1 MALSAGEGETES
13 PDEEC
18 STEGSET
25 EVERAGICCFR
36 RPVFRAGCSAGSPA
50 EGWLVTG
57 RVEARDCDVESAAM
71 LDARLLTSLV
81 SGSPDGTRFTGVLRS
96 ERLARRIAHSR
107 GWPPSGGLG
116 PSPPQERPRNPKK
129 GGKRGSG
136 DQRTDSPG
144 VRIFSGFSHATA
156 RAMRARFPVAGR
168 ALPAVTRLTYGTPRG
183 ISQLYL

>member
-1 MALSAGEGETES
+1 MCFAHRWATWW
-13 PDEEC
+13 C
-18 STEGSET
+18 
-25 EVERAGICCFR
+25 ACC
-36 RPVFRAGCSAGSPA
+36 VHA
-50 EGWLVTG
+50 V
-57 RVEARDCDVESAAM
+57 

-116 PSPPQERPRNPKK
+116 PSPPQERPRNHKK

-156 RAMRARFPVAGR
+156 RAMRARYPVAGR
-168 ALPAVTRLTYGTPRG
+168 ALPAVTRLPYGTLRG
-183 ISQLYL
+183 ISHPPQWHNRRAIERRVPRKWC